1 LWCHSHNYFS
11 PASAR
16 HWQILFQAIGT
27 QLVALRLMIFIN
39 IMKIVSNALENHNG
53 MGEIDPDTTTNGG
66 KSRSGLQGMAF
77 CRLSVNWLRV
87 HGCLVADRFLQN
99 GSGED
104 TERR

>member
-27 QLVALRLMIFIN
+27 QLVAIRLMIFIN

-53 MGEIDPDTTTNGG
+53 MGEIDPDTPLMVE
-66 KSRSGLQGMAF
+66 SRVQGCKAWPFAAF
-77 CRLSVNWLRV
+77 L
-87 HGCLVADRFLQN
+87 
-99 GSGED
+99 
-104 TERR
+104 